1 MELYNCFCYEGS
13 SLSSKEEIQNYLMFL
28 LNVSQHDAE
37 NDENLTNDDYDLV
50 SENESES
57 GKV

>member
-1 MELYNCFCYEGS
+1 MKDRRYQA
-13 SLSSKEEIQNYLMFL
+13 KRKIQNYLMFL